1 MKLKIMTFDAIEYVK
16 KNISKLTDHYKNG
29 DNPEEWIKKVTG
41 KPAFIEVP
49 ELEFDDFDLFISE
62 SNPSSTD
69 AMNIKLLYSK
79 FSGLNDSFASDERLW
94 AGLAHTVFYD
104 YMRKRWPKDYNSQA
118 ILNHF
123 FFNGGRPRCYMINS
137 IARLWWLGK
146 KTIFLED
153 DNPNVIIDYISHDIN
168 GYAFTL
174 FGSNWSNSERTLKQ
188 FFKAVFEFEKE
199 SQEKIG
205 RELFNDAMKYTNCLC
220 GIYIIDACDD
230 SFVVNQI
237 KDYLAIRSK
246 ERKEEAEYNKRNNV
260 RKTGVERF
268 DNIIKAINSIGGHG
282 TTKQIMSAYA
292 NVIEANVS
300 MSTKSYIKKN
310 LKQNCIYES
319 SFSGSSKPIFYQI
332 NVGNDKFWKISND
345 YLVIDNLPIRKKLM
359 DSQIDT
365 LVLNERIVFNT
376 INSFNSVKFSL
387 SDLMGYKN
395 ALMNVYTEI
404 SDMDSILKNGLNAL
418 SEKGLVELIDKEN
431 GIYKKAFIININ

>member
-1 MKLKIMTFDAIEYVK
+1 MKLKIMTFDAIEYIK
-16 KNISKLTDHYKNG
+16 KNISELTDHYKNG
-29 DNPEEWIKKVTG
+29 DNPEEWIKKATG

-62 SNPSSTD
+62 SYPSSTD

-104 YMRKRWPKDYNSQA
+104 YMRKRWPKDYNCQA

-205 RELFNDAMKYTNCLC
+205 RELFNDTLKYTNCLC
-220 GIYIIDACDD
+220 GIYII
-230 SFVVNQI
+230 
-237 KDYLAIRSK
+237 
-246 ERKEEAEYNKRNNV
+246 
-260 RKTGVERF
+260 
-268 DNIIKAINSIGGHG
+268 
-282 TTKQIMSAYA
+282 
-292 NVIEANVS
+292 
-300 MSTKSYIKKN
+300 
-310 LKQNCIYES
+310 
-319 SFSGSSKPIFYQI
+319 
-332 NVGNDKFWKISND
+332 
-345 YLVIDNLPIRKKLM
+345 
-359 DSQIDT
+359 
-365 LVLNERIVFNT
+365 
-376 INSFNSVKFSL
+376 
-387 SDLMGYKN
+387 
-395 ALMNVYTEI
+395 
-404 SDMDSILKNGLNAL
+404 
-418 SEKGLVELIDKEN
+418 
-431 GIYKKAFIININ
+431 